1 MNPWWYWLSGI
12 AVMAVVTYIPRALP
26 LSLMRRKVESPFW
39 QSFLYYMPVTVLGA
53 MTLPDGLYA
62 TSSLWSAALGL
73 SAALLMALWG
83 RGLLSTALVAAGVA
97 LVTEAVLVWAGV
109 PLFI

>member
-53 MTLPDGLYA
+53 
-62 TSSLWSAALGL
+62 
-73 SAALLMALWG
+73 LLMALWG
-83 RGLLSTALVAAGVA
+83 RGLLPTALVAAGVA
-97 LVTEAVLVWAGV
+97 LATEAVMVWAGA
-109 PLFI
+109 PLFV